1 MVNVFYTIINSSVQR
16 NTVNVGFTYTCITK
30 KYVIKNDLQM

>member
-16 NTVNVGFTYTCITK
+16 NTVNVAFTYTCITK